1 MELITRS
8 ITDEGIRLIEYKPTI
23 KVVVERI
30 EAYRLKGSEVQLS
43 NCYDK
48 HKFNCEVI
56 NSNCSENFL
65 RFMYVGNYENLSKP
79 DKHGKVA
86 RDIATAKGGYD
97 TSFNTDR
104 WDVEISL
111 SERKV

>member
-8 ITDEGIRLIEYKPTI
+8 IDKEINLIEYKPTI
-23 KVVVERI
+23 KVVVEKI
-30 EAYRLKGSEVQLS
+30 GSQGVQVKDDELVIS
-43 NCYDK
+43 HDK

-56 NSNCSENFL
+56 HSDSSNSYL
-65 RFMYVGNYENLSKP
+65 RFLYVSDYKNISKP
-79 DKHGKVA
+79 DKHGKVI
-86 RDIATAKGGYD
+86 RDIITAKKGYD
-97 TSFNTDR
+97 TSFNTEY